1 VVIDPL
7 VVPALYEADVS
18 HSRRSPLRHQFR
30 HRAAYWL
37 VDFDQLPYPR
47 GVVGWCTRVRREDHI
62 DMRGFLGERG
72 IVPAR
77 VVMLSG
83 ARTLGYAFDPISVF
97 WCYDQSDAQCA
108 VVAEVHNTYGGRHAY
123 FLESAQG
130 DEAQIPKMMYVS
142 PFNQVDGTYHIRV
155 SSPGPTVSVSVSLE
169 RVGQEPFTA
178 TLRGT
183 RRAITMVAVVGSI
196 FRLSGARTRLLIQ
209 REALR
214 LWRRGLA
221 VQPR

>member
-1 VVIDPL
+1 VIDPL
-7 VVPALYEADVS
+7 VVPALYEADVF
-18 HSRRSPLRHQFR
+18 HSRRAPLRHQFR
-30 HRAAYWL
+30 NRAAYWL
-37 VDFDQLPYPR
+37 VDFDRLPYPR

-62 DMRGFLGERG
+62 DIRSFLLERG
-72 IVPAR
+72 IMAAR
-77 VVMLSG
+77 VVILSG

-123 FLESAQG
+123 LLDFSEG
-130 DEAQIPKMMYVS
+130 DGVQVPKMMYVS
-142 PFNQVDGTYHIRV
+142 PFNRVDGTYHIKV
-155 SSPGPTVSVSVSLE
+155 SSPGSTVSVSVSLE
-169 RVGQEPFTA
+169 RVGHEPFTA

-183 RRAITMVAVVGSI
+183 RRRITMVAVVSSI
-196 FRLSGARTRLLIQ
+196 FRLSGVRTRVLIQ